1 MRYKFKY
8 SSETLDSMARWE
20 FDIEMAMISADIEK
34 ENMKRSMENG

>member
-8 SSETLDSMARWE
+8 SSETLDYMTRWE

-34 ENMKRSMENG
+34 ENLKRSMENG